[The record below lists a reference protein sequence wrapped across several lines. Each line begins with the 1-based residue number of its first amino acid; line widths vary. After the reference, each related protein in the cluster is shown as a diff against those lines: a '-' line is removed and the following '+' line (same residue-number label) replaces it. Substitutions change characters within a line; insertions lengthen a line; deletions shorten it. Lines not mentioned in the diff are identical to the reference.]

1 MSAGRQG
8 PEKTGTGL
16 PVNRCPV
23 TALMPP
29 PAQVVGAATA
39 PGGTGGPARRL
50 RRELAEKHLAE
61 HAELLWE
68 DDRLGGAIWVR
79 WTDTRMYRVMLFWC
93 TATDEL
99 GDACGLFDNHPSVHS
114 WRIIDTAADD
124 HPQLPPPHGDSA
136 QGE

>member
-8 PEKTGTGL
+8 PEETGHL
-16 PVNRCPV
+16 LNRCPA

-39 PGGTGGPARRL
+39 SGGTADRARPL
-50 RRELAEKHLAE
+50 RCELAENHRAE

-68 DDRLGGAIWVR
+68 DDRLGGALWVR

-99 GDACGLFDNHPSVHS
+99 GDACGLFDNHPAAHS
-114 WRIIDTAADD
+114 WRIIETGEDGT
-124 HPQLPPPHGDSA
+124 PELPPQRGDSA
-136 QGE
+136 PGG